1 MHSYFN
7 LFYKNNFCDMIYI
20 TLNNSVNINEE
31 GDGMEVFNYIYDG
44 IGNTK
49 IVHLPILDIPV
60 YAKLELQNPGGSIKD
75 RAALYMITRAE
86 QNKKLS
92 KGGVIIEASSGNQ
105 GAAAAMIGN
114 AKGYKTIVTMSEKV
128 SIEKQSV
135 FKAYGAEIVL
145 CKPSSDFND
154 PLHYY
159 QVAKKLAQDT
169 PGSYFL
175 NQYFNLD
182 NSDAHYYGIA
192 PEIDRQIG
200 DHITHIFV
208 ALGSCGTGNGIAR
221 YMKEY
226 RAHIKV
232 IGVDSVHGFL
242 ATNGNPK
249 PYYLDG
255 MGVDYQTPFWDLSLF
270 HDIVNIE
277 DKEAHDVL
285 KMLSRSYGMLVGP
298 SSGGAV
304 AGVLRYKDKFT
315 KNDSVLTLFCDSGRN
330 YLSKNYYS

>member
-1 MHSYFN
+1 MN
-7 LFYKNNFCDMIYI
+7 VDK
-20 TLNNSVNINEE
+20 E
-31 GDGMEVFNYIYDG
+31 GSRMEVFNYIYDA

-49 IVHLPILDIPV
+49 IVYLPILNTPV
-60 YAKLELQNPGGSIKD
+60 YAKLEFQNPGGSIKD
-75 RAALYMITRAE
+75 RAALYMINQAE
-86 QNKKLS
+86 KNQKLT
-92 KGGVIIEASSGNQ
+92 KGGIIIEASSGNQ

-114 AKGYKTIVTMSEKV
+114 AKGYKTIVSMSEKV

-135 FKAYGAEIVL
+135 FRAYGAEILL

-154 PLHYY
+154 SQHYY
-159 QVAKKLAQDT
+159 QVAKKLAKDT

-182 NSDAHYYGIA
+182 NADAHYYGIA

-200 DHITHIFV
+200 HHITHIFV
-208 ALGSCGTGNGIAR
+208 ALGSCGTANGIAR

-226 RAHIKV
+226 RPHIKV

-242 ATNGNPK
+242 ATQGNPK

-255 MGVDYQTPFWDLSLF
+255 MGVDYETPFFDRSLF
-270 HDIVNIE
+270 HDIINIE
-277 DKEAHDVL
+277 DKEAHDAL
-285 KMLSRSYGMLVGP
+285 KMLARSYGMLVGP
-298 SSGGAV
+298 SSGGGI
-304 AGVLRYKDKFT
+304 AGILRYKEKFT
-315 KNDSVLTLFCDSGRN
+315 KNDSALTLFCDSGRN